1 MLLSY
6 PAANGFQP
14 AKRLPY
20 VDHFCGRYC
29 VDLEAISPTR
39 ARRPFLRA
47 RPSQNMLA
55 RWFAIDWARGRHAS
69 PLFGRLAPKRPPRAV
84 GRWARIELG
93 CAISRADS
101 CVAQRL
107 GHGRCGA

>member
-1 MLLSY
+1 MPPSH

-39 ARRPFLRA
+39 ARLSLAPPSLRL
-47 RPSQNMLA
+47 PSLSLA
-55 RWFAIDWARGRHAS
+55 L
-69 PLFGRLAPKRPPRAV
+69 PLFSPVTFA
-84 GRWARIELG
+84 
-93 CAISRADS
+93 CDS
-101 CVAQRL
+101 QRL
-107 GHGRCGA
+107 SVNV